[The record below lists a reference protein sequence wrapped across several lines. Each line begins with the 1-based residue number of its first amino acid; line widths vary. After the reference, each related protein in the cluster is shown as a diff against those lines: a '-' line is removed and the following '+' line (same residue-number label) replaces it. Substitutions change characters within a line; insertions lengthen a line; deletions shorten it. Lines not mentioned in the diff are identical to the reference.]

1 MIMNT
6 CKLFPCAGAWVRE
19 CSKEEIGVVLDI
31 DKSRE
36 IPHCNVR
43 WIKSKRQEF
52 IPVSQLRSGFRIGME
67 VQDVPAS
74 FVRKSLGEGVVLET
88 RKLGGRDQVL
98 VEFHEL
104 GEHHWLPFQNLKKII
119 GVEERFV
126 LGLIGENGSSE
137 RFRLRSLAYA
147 LELWHENTGGL
158 SQLDID
164 PLPHQ
169 IHLVHHILASGNL
182 NWLIA
187 DDVGLGKTI
196 EVGMLLSAL
205 IKRGTHKRILLITP
219 AGLVNQWKE
228 ELNSKFGLDE
238 FRVYGDDFSIKESRH
253 WKLHDHV
260 IGSVDRFKGANHLSN
275 LLQAEPW
282 DLIVFDEAH
291 RLSRVQY
298 GMKLESSDRFRLA
311 AALRMKSDDMLLLTA
326 TPHQGKQ
333 DKFQALL
340 ELIRPELK
348 EQIRRLGMNYE
359 ILKDMVIRNK
369 KADVT
374 DVEGNFIF
382 QGKLTYQVP
391 VQLSLEEFDFDEAL
405 RQYLKEGYNAMAA
418 SETQTSRAIGF
429 VMTTYRKLAASSI
442 AAIEKSLRRR
452 LEMLLRKEDSRLSES
467 GIEEHDERYL
477 GEWEETAVA
486 TSAKQFFTGEIE
498 LLQKLIL
505 KAQDLF
511 KDDSKIRK
519 FLDELLSEVLKKNP
533 SEKVLIFSEY
543 RGTQDYLA
551 DAIRKRFG
559 SDSVSVLHGSLG
571 YEERE
576 YVIAHFEDVGQFLV
590 STEAGGEGINL
601 HRKCHVI
608 VNYDLPWNPMRIVQR
623 VGRLYR
629 YGQKRKVVVFNINV
643 TDSMDGKILDIL
655 YKRIDQVVGDM
666 ASVGNEFRPGLEAEI
681 LGEFVEVLDIE
692 SILANADTQSIARS
706 EENIEE
712 AMRRAKDA
720 VEKQRELLEFATAYR
735 GDDAVG
741 DLKISLE
748 HVAAFVNGMMTELG
762 IEVIERTHKDKAMKI
777 KLPKELSNE
786 IGMLG
791 QQLHITFD
799 RDLASRR
806 NQIAMVD
813 QNLHLLQYMLE
824 YAKKYQFDG
833 KMATITG
840 LPGQAIVSGVLRWQ
854 NDQGKRMRQEYWAF
868 LIENDGNVCKNP
880 DSFAEWLKS
889 SAPDDTGV
897 VVSTGIDTRKKLY
910 QNTNRSIHDRLGE
923 VSNTDLHP
931 ENYQLVNG
939 ALIHSA

>member
-1 MIMNT
+1 MGT
-6 CKLFPCAGAWVRE
+6 GSLLPCVGSWVRE
-19 CSKEEIGVVLDI
+19 DQKDEVGIVQNV
-31 DKSRE
+31 DKSGP

-43 WIKSKRQEF
+43 WLKSKRPEN
-52 IPVSQLRSGFRIGME
+52 IPVVKIRSAFRIGME

-74 FVRKSLGEGVVLET
+74 FTRKPLGEGLVVDT
-88 RKLGGRDQVL
+88 RTLGGRDQVL
-98 VEFHEL
+98 VAFHEL

-126 LGLIGENGSSE
+126 RCLTGEKRNSE
-137 RFRLRSLAYA
+137 KFRLRSLAYA
-147 LELWHENTGGL
+147 LESWHENTGGL

-238 FRVYGDDFSIKESRH
+238 FRVYGDDFSINEPRH

-260 IGSVDRFKGANHLSN
+260 IGSVDRFKSPAHLSN

-282 DLIVFDEAH
+282 DLIIFDEAH

-311 AALRMKSDDMLLLTA
+311 AALRQQSDAMLLLTA

-340 ELIRPELK
+340 ELIRPEFK
-348 EQIRRLGMNYE
+348 EEIRRLGMNYE
-359 ILKDMVIRNK
+359 ILKDMVIRNR

-374 DVEGNFIF
+374 DVDGNFIF
-382 QGKLTYQVP
+382 QGKESYQVP
-391 VQLSLEEFDFDEAL
+391 VQLSDQELEFDKAL
-405 RQYLKEGYNAMAA
+405 RHYLKEGYNAMAE
-418 SETQTSRAIGF
+418 SGTQTSRAIGF

-442 AAIEKSLRRR
+442 AAIERSLSRR
-452 LEMLLRKEDSRLSES
+452 LEMLLDKRQSYMPEVMQE
-467 GIEEHDERYL
+467 EEHDERYF
-477 GEWEETAVA
+477 GEWEEEVSS
-486 TSAKQFFTGEIE
+486 SAGKQFFSGEIE
-498 LLQKLIL
+498 LLQSLID
-505 KAQDLF
+505 KARGLF
-511 KDDSKIRK
+511 ACDNKIK
-519 FLDELLSEVLKKNP
+519 IFVDELLGKVLNKNP
-533 SEKVLIFSEY
+533 TEKVLIFSEY
-543 RGTQDYLA
+543 RGTQDFIA
-551 DAIRKRFG
+551 KSIRQRFG
-559 SDSVSVLHGSLG
+559 ADSVSLLHGGQG

-576 YVIAHFEDVGQFLV
+576 EVIAHFEDEGQFLV

-601 HRKCHVI
+601 HRQCHVM

-643 TDSMDGKILDIL
+643 ADSMDGKILDIL

-681 LGEFVEVLDIE
+681 LGEFVEALDVE
-692 SILANADTQSIARS
+692 SILAAADSNSVVRS

-712 AMRRAKDA
+712 AMKLAKDA
-720 VEKQRELLEFATAYR
+720 VGKQRELLEYASAYK
-735 GDDAVG
+735 GDDNVG
-741 DLKISLE
+741 EFKVTLE
-748 HVAAFVNGMMTELG
+748 HVEAFFTGMASEFG
-762 IEVIERTHKDKAMKI
+762 IEFIERTHKDKGLRL
-777 KLPKELSNE
+777 KLPKELAKTL
-786 IGMLG
+786 GMLG
-791 QQLHITFD
+791 QQLHVTFD
-799 RDLASRR
+799 RDLASIRK
-806 NQIAMVD
+806 QIVMVD
-813 QNLHLLQYMLE
+813 QNLKLFRYMLDF
-824 YAKKYQFDG
+824 AKQYKFDG
-833 KMATITG
+833 KMASIGT
-840 LPGQAIVSGVLRWQ
+840 LPGEAIVTGILRWQ
-854 NDQGKRMRQEYWAF
+854 NDQGKRMRQEYNAF
-868 LIENDGNVCKNP
+868 LVAESGAVEKNP
-880 DSFAEWLKS
+880 DSFSQWLMEPAMEIEAATVEMASMKQLH
-889 SAPDDTGV
+889 
-897 VVSTGIDTRKKLY
+897 K
-910 QNTNRSIHDRLGE
+910 TNLQSINNRLSE
-923 VSNTDLHP
+923 VSNVDLHP
-931 ENYQLVNG
+931 ENYQLISG
-939 ALIHSA
+939 ALIAS